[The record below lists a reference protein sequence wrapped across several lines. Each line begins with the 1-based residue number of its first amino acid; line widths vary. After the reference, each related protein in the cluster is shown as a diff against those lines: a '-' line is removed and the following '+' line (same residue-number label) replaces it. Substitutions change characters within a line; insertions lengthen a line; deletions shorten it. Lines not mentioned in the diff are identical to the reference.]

1 MSANRYII
9 PFIIVIH
16 VIDKMNM
23 NNNSSILIAGG
34 AGFIGS
40 QVNKELN
47 KQGFNT
53 VVIDNLSTGHKEFAQ
68 WGEFFQCDL
77 GDMEGLRSVFSGSS
91 ISAVMHFCA
100 FTYVGESVEDPQK
113 YYINNVKNTINLLQ
127 VMREYGV
134 QQFIFSS
141 TAAIFG
147 DPVTIPIP
155 EGHLKEPINPYGRS
169 KLMIEQILADYARAY
184 DLRYAALRYF
194 NAAGADPDC
203 DVGEWHEPETHLVP
217 LVLDAA
223 LGVRENIAIFGTDYD
238 TPDGTCIRDY
248 IHVADLASAHI
259 AALEHLT
266 GGGKSDAFNLGNGR
280 GFSVR
285 EIIDTARKVTGKM
298 IPTVEKGRRAGDP
311 AVLIADSARAV
322 SVLNWRPAHA
332 DIEEII
338 DTAWRWHQKLYEK
351 YKK

>member
-1 MSANRYII
+1 MTINKA
-9 PFIIVIH
+9 PQ
-16 VIDKMNM
+16 
-23 NNNSSILIAGG
+23 ILIAGG
-34 AGFIGS
+34 AGYIGS
-40 QVNKELN
+40 HMNKELN
-47 KQGFNT
+47 KNGYRT
-53 VVIDNLSTGHKEFAQ
+53 IIVDNLSAGHREFAQ
-68 WGEFFQCDL
+68 WGEFHQCDL
-77 GDMEGLRSVFSGSS
+77 GDSEGLRSVFAGRN

-127 VMREYGV
+127 VMREFDV
-134 QQFIFSS
+134 KQFIFSS

-147 DPVTIPIP
+147 DPVTIPIAEEHP
-155 EGHLKEPINPYGRS
+155 REPINPYGRS

-184 DLRYAALRYF
+184 DLRYVALRYF

-203 DVGEWHEPETHLVP
+203 DVGEWHEPEAHLIP

-223 LGVRENIAIFGTDYD
+223 LGVRENIAIFGTDYE
-238 TPDGTCIRDY
+238 TEDGTCVRDY
-248 IHVADLASAHI
+248 IHVADLAGAHI
-259 AALEHLT
+259 KALEHLAQ
-266 GGGKSDAFNLGNGR
+266 GGESDAFNLGNGK

-285 EIIDTARKVTGKM
+285 EIIDSARKVTGKE

-311 AVLIADSARAV
+311 AVLIADSARAM
-322 SVLNWRPAHA
+322 SVLKWKPVHA
-332 DIEEII
+332 DIGEII